1 MKNHKDKK
9 VIIAAGC
16 CIAAMAIMSVPA
28 FAAGST
34 VHAYLGLDDTIAYA
48 GETTQ
53 SHNSAHVTGTVYA
66 ESKHGVEYRAKSKK
80 DGSGGWFTRKTFNF
94 NDSAVDQ
101 YLNDWA
107 APLGNDCWTLEIEPN
122 GPLFTNCR
130 AEGHLS
136 NTGDV

>member
-1 MKNHKDKK
+1 MKKFKK
-9 VIIAAGC
+9 ALVSILVIGVLGAC
-16 CIAAMAIMSVPA
+16 LTVPA

-34 VHAYLGLDDTIAYA
+34 VYAYLGLDDTIAYA

-80 DGSGGWFTRKTFNF
+80 NGSGGWFTRRTFNF
-94 NDSAVDQ
+94 NDSALDQ
-101 YLNDWA
+101 YLDDWA

-130 AEGHLS
+130 AEGRLS